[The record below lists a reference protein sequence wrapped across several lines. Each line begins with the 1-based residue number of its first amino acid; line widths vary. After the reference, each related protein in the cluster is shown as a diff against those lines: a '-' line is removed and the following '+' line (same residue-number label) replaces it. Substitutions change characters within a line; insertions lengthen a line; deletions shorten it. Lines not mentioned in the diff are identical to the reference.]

1 MPYLHNRF
9 YPPDKKPPAGEQ
21 RLKKGFRMIWD
32 HPLLG
37 NLNGDIHMRQKQIQG
52 LDSLAV
58 VDRKGNIFVNTH
70 APATPEQWAYVIAH
84 CLLHL
89 AFGHFD
95 QDNIPD
101 AVSDMEFNRAL
112 WNKACD
118 IYIATFL
125 DDIDFGDPIGADPTK
140 EFSIKLND
148 EQKIYRHLLYI
159 GDDGS
164 GQEYGTNG
172 EQPDMV
178 GLDRPV
184 VYKPGEKNPFMAAF
198 AFHLSVAAHE
208 AVSEVSEEKK
218 DINKASPAWQ
228 AAQWFL
234 SHYPLLGGLA
244 SGFRLVEDYEICRR
258 NEIQIAAVNAYAG
271 EIYINPT
278 AGLSEDEW
286 KFVLAHEYLHAG
298 LDHAGRCQGRD
309 RFLWNVA
316 CDYVIND
323 WLVEMNIGE
332 IPSGG
337 VLLDDN
343 LHGMSAEEVYDMMVS
358 SMRKYKK
365 LATFR
370 GYHKGDIFTRPP
382 FGFPNPGFADKSK
395 GIRLDEFFR
404 NALREG
410 LDYLDEQQ
418 RGYIPAGLVEEI
430 RALAAVPIPWDVEL
444 GRLFNEWFPPL
455 QRHRSFARASR
466 RQGATPDIP
475 RPGYTIRDED
485 LESRTF
491 GVVVDTSGSMSTRM
505 IGYALGAI
513 ASYAVSKEVR
523 AVRVVFCDA
532 SAYDAGYLMPEDI
545 AGRVEVTGRGG
556 TELQPAVTLL
566 EKARDF
572 PPTAPILLITDGII
586 EDKLC
591 VHREHAYLLPK
602 GNKLPFTPK
611 GKVFYFDRNT
621 E

>member
-1 MPYLHNRF
+1 
-9 YPPDKKPPAGEQ
+9 
-21 RLKKGFRMIWD
+21 
-32 HPLLG
+32 
-37 NLNGDIHMRQKQIQG
+37 MRQKQIQG

-70 APATPEQWAYVIAH
+70 ASARPEQWAYVIAH

-101 AVSDMEFNRAL
+101 ADSDMEFNRAL

-125 DDIDFGDPIGADPTK
+125 ADIDFGDPIGADPTK

-198 AFHLSVAAHE
+198 AFHLAVAAHE

-218 DINKASPAWQ
+218 DINKASPAWK

-278 AGLSEDEW
+278 AGLDEEEW

-309 RFLWNVA
+309 RFLN
-316 CDYVIND
+316 CS
-323 WLVEMNIGE
+323 
-332 IPSGG
+332 PS
-337 VLLDDN
+337 
-343 LHGMSAEEVYDMMVS
+343 
-358 SMRKYKK
+358 
-365 LATFR
+365 
-370 GYHKGDIFTRPP
+370 
-382 FGFPNPGFADKSK
+382 
-395 GIRLDEFFR
+395 
-404 NALREG
+404 
-410 LDYLDEQQ
+410 
-418 RGYIPAGLVEEI
+418 
-430 RALAAVPIPWDVEL
+430 
-444 GRLFNEWFPPL
+444 
-455 QRHRSFARASR
+455 SR
-466 RQGATPDIP
+466 Q
-475 RPGYTIRDED
+475 
-485 LESRTF
+485 
-491 GVVVDTSGSMSTRM
+491 
-505 IGYALGAI
+505 
-513 ASYAVSKEVR
+513 
-523 AVRVVFCDA
+523 
-532 SAYDAGYLMPEDI
+532 
-545 AGRVEVTGRGG
+545 
-556 TELQPAVTLL
+556 
-566 EKARDF
+566 
-572 PPTAPILLITDGII
+572 
-586 EDKLC
+586 
-591 VHREHAYLLPK
+591 
-602 GNKLPFTPK
+602 
-611 GKVFYFDRNT
+611 
-621 E
+621 